1 MLMPLMILEAVD
13 DEIKLTAVPN
23 GATAHIPQILDI
35 QEGDIVKLYV
45 GDVLASELTVAGD
58 VVFPIVFIVS
68 RQMLLGFVEQAVDF
82 EYTVVRGAN
91 YQISPPARYRISH
104 S

>member
-1 MLMPLMILEAVD
+1 MILEAVD
-13 DEIKLTAVPN
+13 GEIKLTAVPN

-35 QEGDIVKLYV
+35 QEGDSVKLYV

-58 VVFPIVFIVS
+58 VVFPITFKVS
-68 RQMLLGFVEQAVDF
+68 RQVLLDFVEKDVDF
-82 EYTVVRGAN
+82 TYTVVRGAN
-91 YQISPPARYRISH
+91 VQVSPPAHYRISH